1 MAVTRRDMLKAA
13 LIAAAHPLL
22 PMRGIVSQVFAAP
35 GAADAKFL
43 LVFLRGGYDAAN
55 VVIPVGS
62 SFYYE
67 VRPTIAVPKPDP
79 ANPNAAI
86 SLAKS
91 NEAPMWGLHPALKDT
106 MLPLWQ
112 KGQLAFVPF
121 AGTEDLT
128 RSHFETQDSME
139 SGMPVAAPGS
149 APHAYGSGFLNR
161 LAAALDA
168 SAAPVAFTDGLPMVM
183 SGEVVVPNV
192 SLKGTGK
199 PPFDDRQMELLLG
212 MYTGTRFQPLI
223 SEGFD
228 LRKTVAEQADMMAN
242 GGMAGEMQAA
252 NRNALTAKGF
262 ELEARRMAGLM
273 REKFNIG
280 FIDVGGWDTHVNEG
294 NAQGQL
300 ANLLTSLGQGLAGFA
315 DQMGPAWNQTVV
327 FVLSEF
333 GRTFR
338 ENGTH
343 GTDHGHGSVHWV
355 LGGAVRGGRFV
366 GDQVD
371 VAPNTLNQNRD
382 FPVLTEY
389 RGMLSGIFRRMYGLD
404 NTRIARVFPNAVP
417 LEMGLM

>member
-1 MAVTRRDMLKAA
+1 MTLTRRDMLKLGLLAV
-13 LIAAAHPLL
+13 AHPLL
-22 PMRGIVSQVFAAP
+22 PVRGIVSQAFAAP

-55 VVIPVGS
+55 VIVPVGS
-62 SFYYE
+62 DFYYE
-67 VRPTIAVPKPDP
+67 SRPTIAIAKPDVSNP
-79 ANPNAAI
+79 AAAI
-86 SLAKS
+86 SLARA
-91 NEAPMWGLHPALKDT
+91 NDAVAWGLHPALKET

-139 SGMPVAAPGS
+139 SGMPVAEPGT

-161 LAAALDA
+161 LAAALG
-168 SAAPVAFTDGLPMVM
+168 STAAPASFTDGLPMVM
-183 SGEVVVPNV
+183 TGDVVVPNV
-192 SLKGTGK
+192 SLKGTAK
-199 PPFDDRQMELLLG
+199 PPFDDRQMGLLSG
-212 MYTGTRFQPLI
+212 MYAGTKLEPLI
-223 SEGFD
+223 TDGFD
-228 LRKTVAEQADMMAN
+228 LRKTVAEQAEMMAN
-242 GGMAGEMQAA
+242 GGLTGEMQAA

-273 REKFNIG
+273 SDKFNVG

-300 ANLLTSLGQGLAGFA
+300 ATLLTSLGQGLAGFA
-315 DQMGPAWNQTVV
+315 EQMGSAWNRTVV
-327 FVLSEF
+327 VVLSEF

-355 LGGAVRGGRFV
+355 LGGAIDGGRFA
-366 GDQVD
+366 GEQVA
-371 VAPNTLNQNRD
+371 VTAQSLNQNRD

-389 RGMLSGIFRRMYGLD
+389 RSLLGGIFKRMYSLD
-404 NTRIARVFPNAVP
+404 NARLGRVFPQTMP
-417 LEMGLM
+417 TDLSLI